1 MEVRAKKYLGQ
12 HFLKDENIAAQIA
25 DSLTGSVPH
34 VLEIGPGMGVM
45 TKYLLDK
52 PELDFHA
59 IEIDRESVDYLH
71 SHYPSLHVIE
81 GDFLQLDLSTL
92 FPNPF
97 AVIGNFPY
105 NISSQILFRVYDNRN
120 RIPELVGMFQ
130 KEVAERVCAAP
141 GSKTYGILSVLLSAF
156 YDIEYL
162 FTVHEHVFNPPP
174 KVKSA
179 VIRMR
184 RNSVANLDCDEQLF
198 TKVVKIG
205 FNQRRKTLRNALKQL
220 NSSPVCFS
228 VLPRQSI
235 PLLYNHYLTIMS
247 VIEYIILSFA
257 LAVPVMVS
265 LRACALKTPI
275 RLTRGLGVSF
285 LLAVIH
291 SALLLL
297 GLFLGNRLRLG
308 LPEYDNL
315 FYLGL
320 MLVVGVRMFFPAF
333 SKKERP
339 AFDISRWSVVLS
351 LAVATAINTLLV
363 GLALGFR
370 VAFSDEL
377 WKSAVPLFIVM
388 FLLCYL
394 AVMLGRRKKTLRERR
409 WQLFAVLFLLIF
421 AIKGAFFSN

>member
-59 IEIDRESVDYLH
+59 IEIDRESVDYLP
-71 SHYPSLHVIE
+71 SHYPPLHVIE

-220 NSSPVCFS
+220 N
-228 VLPRQSI
+228 LPLDGIDPS
-235 PLLYNHYLTIMS
+235 LL
-247 VIEYIILSFA
+247 
-257 LAVPVMVS
+257 S
-265 LRACALKTPI
+265 LRAEQLSVADFVAITRVLQCASSPI
-275 RLTRGLGVSF
+275 
-285 LLAVIH
+285 
-291 SALLLL
+291 
-297 GLFLGNRLRLG
+297 N
-308 LPEYDNL
+308 P
-315 FYLGL
+315 
-320 MLVVGVRMFFPAF
+320 
-333 SKKERP
+333 
-339 AFDISRWSVVLS
+339 SVV
-351 LAVATAINTLLV
+351 
-363 GLALGFR
+363 
-370 VAFSDEL
+370 
-377 WKSAVPLFIVM
+377 
-388 FLLCYL
+388 
-394 AVMLGRRKKTLRERR
+394 
-409 WQLFAVLFLLIF
+409 
-421 AIKGAFFSN
+421 